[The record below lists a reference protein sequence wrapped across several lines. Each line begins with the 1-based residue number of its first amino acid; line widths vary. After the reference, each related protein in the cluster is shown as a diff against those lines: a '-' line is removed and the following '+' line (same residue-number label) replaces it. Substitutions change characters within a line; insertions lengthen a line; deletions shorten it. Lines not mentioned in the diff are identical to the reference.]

1 MFEPVTFISGA
12 DEASDERLFVQ
23 LRRLSGLIGGNDVGK
38 SRLLRQ
44 LLATCRAFDAA
55 SGRPTKAPEGR
66 FAPEEPP
73 MLLCRAT
80 ETDLRR
86 LLDASPNQDL
96 AALIATTAPD
106 STIDP
111 RGGPSKRLTI
121 DPRGGPSKRRQKALE
136 VVAHHALQDPY
147 VAALAQPDGA
157 RGLPLLLASPL
168 SRVSEETRAA
178 LAAVGISRPTDWPPD
193 IPVPLLGLREWIN
206 QDYFLPT
213 AISLPAREDEVLEM
227 VQRAT
232 GALLSAFTVVEDA
245 IHNGALAALEVRPTG
260 DPGALRFWNE
270 MFPALVQDPWLHPQM
285 EHFNGSEQPNPWL
298 PGAAGVISA
307 IADHLLADFIRRSYA
322 IGVFPSPLSNWIS
335 GAPRAWPGL
344 RRRGDQGRPFNSSEI
359 AEGYRIW
366 VQVTLLDAA
375 RITEQIAAWITEVFS
390 REAREAHGIQGLD
403 PWLEDVAPVVPVLL
417 ALREQR
423 GPVFLEAVQELIEHV
438 HPYAGAAPDLEQIG
452 AERHTVYIFDEPE
465 RHLHPAL
472 QREAAAWLASRV
484 QSDSTS
490 VVFATHAVAF
500 MALSDN
506 ASYVYAFRDDEGRP
520 AVTPIDPSAL
530 TSADLVAEDLGLD
543 RGELLAF
550 LRHLV
555 FVEGETDRLFMEG
568 LYGPELDRAG
578 IVAVP
583 LGGATRSMSVL
594 PMAVLLMRYTTAA
607 VSVMLDDIAR
617 SEFERLRDDPEACQE
632 AARRSKQV
640 EVRELARL
648 LFAATEQE
656 RAIQPLG
663 IPVKDIFDLID
674 DDVVRDVLG
683 DSGRGRFPGHREA
696 RAAVG
701 EGKWKDVY
709 LKRYGID
716 VLNVETFGR
725 AGREMRT
732 RGLRSKILDDL
743 LGLTPA

>member
-12 DEASDERLFVQ
+12 DEASDQRLFVQ

-44 LLATCRAFDAA
+44 LLATCRTVDAA
-55 SGRPTKAPEGR
+55 AGRPTKAPEAL
-66 FAPEEPP
+66 FAPEEPR
-73 MLLCRAT
+73 MLVCRAT
-80 ETDLRR
+80 EADLRR
-86 LLDASPNQDL
+86 LLDVSPNEDL
-96 AALIATTAPD
+96 AALIAATASSSTIESRVEPD
-106 STIDP
+106 S
-111 RGGPSKRLTI
+111 
-121 DPRGGPSKRRQKALE
+121 RRQKEFE

-147 VAALAQPDGA
+147 IVAPAQPGGA

-168 SRVSEETRAA
+168 SEVSEHARAA
-178 LAAVGISRPTDWPPD
+178 LAAVGISRPSDWPPD
-193 IPVPLLGLREWIN
+193 VPVPWLGLREWLSH
-206 QDYFLPT
+206 DYLLPT
-213 AISLPAREDEVLEM
+213 AISLPAREDEVLEV

-245 IHNGALAALEVRPTG
+245 IHNGALAALEVRSTV
-260 DPGALRFWNE
+260 DPGALPFWNE
-270 MFPALVQDPWLHPQM
+270 MFLALVQDPWLHPQM

-298 PGAAGVISA
+298 TGAVGVISA
-307 IADHLLADFIRRSYA
+307 ISDHLLPDFIRRTYA
-322 IGVFPSPLSNWIS
+322 IGVFKSTLSSWIS

-344 RRRGDQGRPFNSSEI
+344 RRRGDQGRPFNSSDI

-375 RITEQIAAWITEVFS
+375 RITEQIAAWISEVFS

-423 GPVFLEAVQELIEHV
+423 GPVFLGAVQELIEHV

-472 QREAAAWLASRV
+472 QREAAAWMASRV
-484 QSDSTS
+484 QSEATS

-530 TSADLVAEDLGLD
+530 TSADLVAEQLGLD

-578 IVAVP
+578 IVLVP

-617 SEFERLRDDPEACQE
+617 PEFERLRDDPEACQE
-632 AARRSKQV
+632 AARRAKQV

-648 LFAATEQE
+648 LVAATEQE
-656 RAIQPLG
+656 RHIQPLG

-674 DDVVRDVLG
+674 DDVVREVLS
-683 DSGRGRFPGHREA
+683 DLSRGRFPGHRDA

-701 EGKWKDVY
+701 EGKWKEVY

-716 VLNVETFGR
+716 VLNVETFAR

-732 RGLRSKILDDL
+732 RGLRSKVLDDL
-743 LGLTPA
+743 LGLLPG